1 VAHVQII
8 TFPSDVHALAV
19 EWGLSE
25 LGHTSSTWC
34 VPDLPQRQDVTVA
47 FRGNDPRAS
56 VRIAGPGSDASD
68 FVADSYWL
76 RRIARP
82 VFPSN
87 MVEADR
93 VVAEREFDALVSS
106 MFLLRRGEGFWVN
119 PPDQP
124 IRVGRKPVQLSAARS
139 AGLRTPETIITNSYE
154 EVVAFL
160 ERFEDKVIF
169 KPLHQATWVAP
180 EGTSHVLLATRIARS
195 DLTSRESVSLCPG
208 IYQAYVDKAFELR
221 VHVLGETCITAKL
234 LSQAHPSTAT
244 DWRMGS
250 GSPHLKAEPYEL
262 PERVAEQCIE
272 VVRRLGGVFGCLD
285 LIVTPEG
292 DYVFLEVNS
301 QGQWLWA
308 EELVPELPLLDCFCH
323 FIAAGRREFRWQD
336 GMRSSVSYRRY
347 LESGHFERYQAERR
361 PAHVEYQQRAHVVK
375 E

>member
-8 TFPSDVHALAV
+8 SFPSDVHALAV

-34 VPDLPQRQDVTVA
+34 ISDLPQRQHVTA
-47 FRGNDPRAS
+47 TFSGNDPRAS
-56 VRIAGPGSDASD
+56 IRIVGPGPVSLDVTADA
-68 FVADSYWL
+68 YWH
-76 RRIARP
+76 RRNPRP

-87 MVEADR
+87 MVAADR

-106 MFLLRRGEGFWVN
+106 IFLLRKAEGFWVN

-124 IRVGRKPVQLSAARS
+124 IRAGRKPVQLSAARS

-154 EVVAFL
+154 EVLAFL
-160 ERFEDKVIF
+160 ERFNDQVIF
-169 KPLHQATWVAP
+169 KPLHQATWIDP
-180 EGTSHVLLATRIARS
+180 EGGSHVLLATRITRS
-195 DLTSRESVSLCPG
+195 QLTEQESVSLCPG
-208 IYQAYVDKAFELR
+208 IYQPYIDKAFELR
-221 VHVLGETCITAKL
+221 VHVFGETCITAKL
-234 LSQAHPSTAT
+234 LSQAHPSTVT

-262 PERVAEQCIE
+262 PERVEKQCIE

-292 DYVFLEVNS
+292 EYVFLEVNG
-301 QGQWLWA
+301 QGQWLWV
-308 EELVPELPLLDCFCH
+308 EELVPKLPLLDCFCH
-323 FIAAGRREFRWQD
+323 FIAAGRPEFRWQE
-336 GMRSSVSYRRY
+336 GMRSPVSYRRY
-347 LESGHFERYQAERR
+347 LESGHFERFQAERL
-361 PAHVEYQQRAHVVK
+361 PAHVEYLSRPHVVK